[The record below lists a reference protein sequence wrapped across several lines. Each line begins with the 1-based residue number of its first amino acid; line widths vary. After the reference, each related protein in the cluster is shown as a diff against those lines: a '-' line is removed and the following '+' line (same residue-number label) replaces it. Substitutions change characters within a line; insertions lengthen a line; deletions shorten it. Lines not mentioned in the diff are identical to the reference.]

1 MDVIRNQELWSK
13 AGFVVFE
20 EREGAV
26 QFWNACKSRDIAVQ
40 GGRVV
45 GQNMHRYY
53 VARDIDTARQRV
65 ADYALWL
72 DELIPC
78 FEPLPYEFG
87 YLK

>member
-20 EREGAV
+20 ERDDAV

>member
-20 EREGAV
+20 EREDAV

-40 GGRVV
+40 GGRVI

>member
-13 AGFVVFE
+13 AGFVVFA
-20 EREGAV
+20 ERDDAV

-40 GGRVV
+40 GGRVI

-53 VARDIDTARQRV
+53 VARDGDASRQRV

-72 DELIPC
+72 DPLVPC
-78 FEPLPYEFG
+78 FEPLPYE
-87 YLK
+87 LEN